1 MEHIEREI
9 TKEQYDE
16 AIQYRDHSKEQ
27 RKVAENIAGM
37 SIVCGYGL
45 YGYSFT
51 QRKVKGEEKY
61 FLAMTIGSSCD

>member
-1 MEHIEREI
+1 MKDIEWAI

-16 AIQYRDHSKEQ
+16 AMQYADHSQEQ
-27 RKVAENIAGM
+27 CNVAERIAGT

-45 YGYSFT
+45 YGYNFNK
-51 QRKVKGEEKY
+51 RVVDGEEKY